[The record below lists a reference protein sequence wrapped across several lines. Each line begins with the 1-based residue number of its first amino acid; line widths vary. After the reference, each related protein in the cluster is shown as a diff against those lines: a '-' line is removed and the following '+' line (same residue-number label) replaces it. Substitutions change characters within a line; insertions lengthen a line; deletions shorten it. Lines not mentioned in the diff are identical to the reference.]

1 MATSL
6 IEDEEFRELFA
17 AESEE
22 HLSNIEQG
30 LLELEADP
38 DNSDLLHAIFRS
50 AHSLKGA
57 SRVLGLQDIETV
69 SHLLEEKLGKA
80 HKNEIKLD
88 EDLTDRL
95 YRGLDALKGLC
106 KLALGEEVLGIDIV
120 QVAEDLKGEKITSTI
135 KDSASPEIS
144 SIEKS
149 PAKETKQPL
158 PPAESPE
165 PKESAETIESVPEQK
180 PDTAPKP
187 AVVEKVPDRK
197 VAENQMGTIR
207 VPADKLDSL
216 LSMAGELIISKI
228 RFEKRIEDI
237 TSLADGW
244 DSLKTKLL
252 DSIDNQDSEDKAP
265 LIELVESFSNE
276 ILALRTGMFS
286 YRSFHEGVVQD
297 LDHAVRGLRLLP
309 LGTLF
314 QQLKRPIRDLSREL
328 GKDIDLI
335 LEGEDVTADK
345 RIIESMKDPLIHMLR
360 NSIDHGIESPDE
372 RKAAGKSERGRIKL
386 SAARTSGNIL
396 LKFSDDGKGLNQGK
410 IRNKA
415 LQTGLLSTE
424 RAHALSDEQI
434 YELIFHP
441 GFSTKQNVSNV
452 SGRGVGMDVVR
463 QNIAELKGS
472 IKTESIEGQ
481 GTSFIMSFPVSLAT
495 AKVFLIKVADSTLAI
510 PVDHIQRSLWVKKDS
525 IKRVA
530 GKNLLD
536 YDGETIPIARLRH
549 LLKFP
554 VDEQEKRKKFP
565 CLVVKDGSSA
575 LALIVDELIDE
586 TDIVIKNQTD
596 LLRKVR
602 GIAGYTILESGQ
614 PANVVQVQ
622 DLFKDFLSGKFTR
635 SIEKTN
641 EDDETSEDDLDEN
654 KVPEI
659 LLAEDSLLTRLQQKR
674 MLESA
679 GFKVTEAVDGLKAW
693 DLLHQK
699 NYDLLVSD
707 VEMPNM
713 TGLELTSK
721 VKSDEKLK
729 GLPVVLVT
737 TLGSDEDKKRG
748 LDAGA
753 DAYLPKGNLA
763 YDTLI
768 ESIRRLL

>member
-1 MATSL
+1 MTTPL

-30 LLELEADP
+30 LLELETDP
-38 DNSDLLHAIFRS
+38 ENSDLLHAIFRS

-106 KLALGEEVLGIDIV
+106 KQALGEEVLGIDIV
-120 QVAEDLKGEKITSTI
+120 QVAEDLKGEKIKSII
-135 KDSASPEIS
+135 KDNAMSEIVPMD
-144 SIEKS
+144 K
-149 PAKETKQPL
+149 PLVKETKQVT
-158 PPAESPE
+158 PPIE
-165 PKESAETIESVPEQK
+165 PIESIEPVSSK
-180 PDTAPKP
+180 KTDAAPKP

-244 DSLKTKLL
+244 DHLKIKIL
-252 DSIDNQDSEDKAP
+252 DSIDIQDSEDKAS
-265 LIELVESFSNE
+265 LSALVESFSNE
-276 ILALRTGMFS
+276 ILSLRTGMLS

-360 NSIDHGIESPDE
+360 NSIDHGIESPEE
-372 RKAAGKSERGRIKL
+372 RKSAGKAERGRIKL

-463 QNIAELKGS
+463 QNISELKGH
-472 IKTESIEGQ
+472 IKTESLEGQ

-495 AKVFLIKVADSTLAI
+495 AKVFLIKVAGSTLAI
-510 PVDHIQRSLWVKKDS
+510 PVDNIQRSLWVKKDS

-549 LLKFP
+549 LLRFP
-554 VDEQEKRKKFP
+554 DYEQEKRKKFP

-575 LALIVDELIDE
+575 MALIVDELIDE

-622 DLFKDFLSGKFTR
+622 DLFKDFLSGNFAR
-635 SIEKTN
+635 STEKTN
-641 EDDETSEDDLDEN
+641 EDGKTTEADMDEN
-654 KVPEI
+654 RVPEI

-699 NYDLLVSD
+699 DYDLLVSD